1 MTTPGSRANVSTIAW
16 ISRARALGAALAVFT
31 LGACARVQSATSSGV
46 GDTAASPD
54 LRPAIRFD
62 NEASV
67 YVDLYLVADQRQW
80 RLGRVMPGGRGTFR
94 LPEADLAR
102 TSGFVR
108 LAVLANASTSLDVA
122 RDPRAL
128 LTIAQ
133 PVTSLVSQGWAYSLT
148 QSSSP
153 QLVSTRVGRR

>member
-1 MTTPGSRANVSTIAW
+1 MTTPGSRPNVSTIART
-16 ISRARALGAALAVFT
+16 SRAATLSAVLAVFT
-31 LGACARVQSATSSGV
+31 VAACARVQSTMGSGV
-46 GDTAASPD
+46 GDAAASPD
-54 LRPAIRFD
+54 LHPAIRFD

-80 RLGRVMPGGRGTFR
+80 RLGRVMPGGRGRFQ

-108 LAVLANASTSLDVA
+108 LAVLANASTSLDVT
-122 RDPRAL
+122 RDPKAL
-128 LTIAQ
+128 FTIAQ

-153 QLVSTRVGRR
+153 QLVSTHIGRR